1 MAEEVKII
9 NHQTALFRITL
20 LMHSSQH
27 EDGARKSALNI
38 VC

>member
-9 NHQTALFRITL
+9 NDQAALFRITL
-20 LMHSSQH
+20 LIFAAY
-27 EDGARKSALNI
+27 GARKGALNI